1 MFAFIAS
8 GLITE
13 SNGDYEVSI
22 LTHRSKMKKSGLESP
37 LQVQQT
43 RSAFH
48 PLAQRNTFR
57 HRDVRQQRR
66 SFGQGQITADTSS
79 QLYQALLRF
88 LAGLRIEG
96 HSLEKIHG
104 SNASLRFPA
113 FLTVENDLR
122 SKDKQPYLGVTGLVI
137 LSLLCVAEVLPS
149 PARAQSAVSAAIP
162 EMARLA
168 KVLAGDWNTVEIV
181 QHGQPVAEGAGRR
194 GTTQVRLTGGGTAL
208 VSEGHSVGTVGGD
221 LRWFITIW
229 WDSNA
234 KTYRFLTC
242 FKTSADAGCELRGTA
257 HWEGETFVNDY
268 EEVIDGKRTRIQ
280 DLWTDITPNSHK
292 LTEAHDTGNGVM
304 KPYVVSR
311 STRQ

>member
-1 MFAFIAS
+1 MNPKIFFGEVKRRNVYKV
-8 GLITE
+8 GLLF
-13 SNGDYEVSI
+13 V
-22 LTHRSKMKKSGLESP
+22 GLCG
-37 LQVQQT
+37 V
-43 RSAFH
+43 
-48 PLAQRNTFR
+48 
-57 HRDVRQQRR
+57 V
-66 SFGQGQITADTSS
+66 
-79 QLYQALLRF
+79 LLRPS
-88 LAGLRIEG
+88 AGAEP
-96 HSLEKIHG
+96 
-104 SNASLRFPA
+104 ASA
-113 FLTVENDLR
+113 DV
-122 SKDKQPYLGVTGLVI
+122 
-137 LSLLCVAEVLPS
+137 
-149 PARAQSAVSAAIP
+149 AIP

-168 KVLAGDWNTVEIV
+168 KVLAGDWNTVEVV

-194 GTTQVRLTGGGTAL
+194 GTIQVRLTGGGTAL

-242 FKTSADAGCELRGTA
+242 FKTSAAAGCELRGTA